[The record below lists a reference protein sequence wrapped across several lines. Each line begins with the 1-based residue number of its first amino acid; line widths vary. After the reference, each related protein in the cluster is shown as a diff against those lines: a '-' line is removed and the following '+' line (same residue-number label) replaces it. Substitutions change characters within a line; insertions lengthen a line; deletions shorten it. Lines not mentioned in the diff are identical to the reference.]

1 MRPVDMSNGA
11 LENEERRLLAARG
24 EALQQRRARRA
35 GALAT
40 KLTAVRLEINL
51 RKRLA
56 RTNFRAWYAGN

>member
-11 LENEERRLLAARG
+11 LENEERRLVTARD
-24 EALQQRRARRA
+24 EALQQRRTRRA

-40 KLTAVRLEINL
+40 KLTAVRREIDL

-56 RTNFRAWYAGN
+56 AKQQRWEGFW